1 MCALVFVQGQD
12 EKRKGSNA
20 WGREKHTIALWICK
34 RRNKDP
40 FSACQRF
47 WSLLSLWY
55 RNAVNVREKQ
65 GDEGPVQSRSPRKEK
80 RNG

>member
-1 MCALVFVQGQD
+1 MKNERALTHGVVKSTPSPSGFV
-12 EKRKGSNA
+12 
-20 WGREKHTIALWICK
+20 K